1 MDAQIY
7 QSVHDVKSMMGNVRY
22 GDGDDPHVLNG
33 AINESRFSRPISASQ
48 KGDKQTY
55 LGSLLT
61 KPNMK

>member
-22 GDGDDPHVLNG
+22 GDGDDHPRAQW
-33 AINESRFSRPISASQ
+33 AINESRFLRPISASQ